1 MVMQDATE
9 STARVE
15 LHSKCQTVS
24 VDRTRIAVVGGS
36 AKAGALS
43 TYNQTPASYTEG
55 YDTPAY
61 SAGRTP
67 QYGAQTPQYDGS
79 RTPHYGGAT
88 PSHDGSRT
96 PGQSG
101 AWDPTITNTPA
112 RSNDYEDYD
121 YDQNPSP
128 AYSPATPGSA
138 FHGTD
143 TAQGPYTPHTPGTS
157 YGSDHTYSPYQPSPS
172 PAGYQ
177 ASPSP
182 AGYAPTPSPG
192 QVAFHPS
199 PGMASSYTSP
209 SPMSYSPMTP
219 GVAPSPLNPQT
230 PGAGMD
236 SFNFADWFTTDIEV
250 RVKDSHNDAGL
261 GGQEGVI
268 RGISG
273 GMCSVFL
280 PMEDRVVT
288 VAGEWLEP
296 VVPVRRDRVKI
307 ILGEDREST
316 GLLMSIDHQDGVV
329 KLDSGDVRMF
339 QLRFLCK
346 MTSKPR

>member
-1 MVMQDATE
+1 MN
-9 STARVE
+9 
-15 LHSKCQTVS
+15 L
-24 VDRTRIAVVGGS
+24 
-36 AKAGALS
+36 KAGALS

-67 QYGAQTPQYDGS
+67 QYGSQTPQYDGS

-101 AWDPTITNTPA
+101 AWDPTVTNTPA

-192 QVAFHPS
+192 QGILINSLSQEHYVPS
-199 PGMASSYTSP
+199 Q
-209 SPMSYSPMTP
+209 YS
-219 GVAPSPLNPQT
+219 L
-230 PGAGMD
+230 
-236 SFNFADWFTTDIEV
+236 SFLLT
-250 RVKDSHNDAGL
+250 RV
-261 GGQEGVI
+261 I
-268 RGISG
+268 
-273 GMCSVFL
+273 
-280 PMEDRVVT
+280 
-288 VAGEWLEP
+288 
-296 VVPVRRDRVKI
+296 
-307 ILGEDREST
+307 
-316 GLLMSIDHQDGVV
+316 
-329 KLDSGDVRMF
+329 
-339 QLRFLCK
+339 
-346 MTSKPR
+346 